1 MNRQRYRIVFSRHL
15 GALVAVAECA
25 RAHGKAASGA
35 RGVAA
40 LAGALLFGAPAW
52 AQMPVPSAGGAIPN
66 FVTAGQAAYQAMG
79 RQAFVNQVG
88 NKAILNWQSFNVG
101 AGNSVQFRQV
111 HDLNNNQLVQGANF
125 TTLNRIWDINPSVIA
140 GAISQAD
147 GQKAN
152 VIMVNTNGIAFLG
165 GSQVNLNSFTA
176 STLNI
181 ADKYIL
187 NGLLGDNL
195 SPQFERGLDGGEAR
209 GAIQVMEG
217 ARISATSQGRVMLI
231 APHVENRGSISA
243 PDGQVILAAGSR
255 VFLRADD
262 SADLDLRGLL
272 VEVDSP
278 AAGGGVASNFGQ
290 LTSERGNVTMV
301 GYAVNQMGRAS
312 ATSSVLANGSVYLM
326 AKDTS
331 VSTGSS
337 RSSSRGGEV
346 VLGAGSV
353 TEVLPDLSDT
363 TTTQDGNTG
372 SGLAEKS
379 QVRVLG
385 QKVFMDSGAAIVAN
399 AGDVAITAVDNPSTL
414 VTGTSLDSAGA
425 APSTQARIHIASGA
439 RIDVSGLRDV
449 EVSAARNTVEV
460 ELRGDELKDS
470 PVNQSGPLRGQKAW
484 VDIEQALANSD
495 AGKDTLI
502 ARDSLL
508 AYRARL
514 ERGIAERSTG
524 AGTISLRSEGQTI
537 VEQAASFDLSGG
549 SVKYTEGVAK
559 TTVLSSRG
567 KLTDLAD
574 ARADT
579 RYDAIVSRYVV
590 NYDKWNEQE
599 VIELPS
605 AWRVVQGHT
614 EGKDA
619 GRMNVQSMG
628 AAYFGGSVEGR
639 TVAGERQQQSGNLPR
654 GATLT
659 FGTNDVG
666 AGLKDH
672 KINQNVV
679 IGDRGGLPGRFAR
692 NEELTDPLKDTLTV
706 DAALLGE
713 DKVATLEVFTNQA
726 AEVRDALRTPQGG
739 GVTIVGRQVNVNAD
753 ITAQGGHID
762 IAARNNAMNA
772 VADTTLSVRA
782 GVALQVQGAWVN
794 QQGGAS
800 AGTGAAP
807 VIDGG
812 RVSLVAEGEATGG
825 TTLARGTVDLGQGV
839 RIDADGG
846 ALVNQAGELQAGR
859 GGGITIGGHRVQG
872 LDATTLQA
880 HGIQDGGSLSL
891 TSERVQIGGAGQGDG
906 LLVLGADAFQR
917 GGFAQYDIRGLQRL
931 DVVDGAQVDVSVQ
944 QREPNTDA
952 LTRPTGTAMADIG
965 APVTR
970 DAWERP
976 AASISLSAGDAD
988 AGTGEL
994 RIGEGARVQ
1003 VDAGGRVEL
1012 QARNSV
1018 LIEGAVVA
1026 RGGTIDVTLDRSSG
1040 FVAGSPQTNTL
1051 WLGAN
1056 ARLDASGTPRIT
1068 TDDQGFTRGEVL
1080 AGGTVNLNARSG
1092 YLVAEQGARIDVSGS
1107 APVDYVSRDARGVNV
1122 ESVASGAGRVNLFAE
1137 EGLLFDATLAA
1148 QGGTTQHQGG
1158 ALSVTLSN
1166 NARLE
1171 GQTGYDSVARSMVL
1185 ANTVAPQTSGLSFG
1199 DAIPMTGEVRASI
1212 GTDAL
1217 EAAGFEQLRFS
1228 SRDGIVLDQGLTLGD
1243 GRAVP
1248 LREVQLDAARIETR
1262 GDAHLVADAVRLGNW
1277 DASNRGRVGTEG
1289 STTNNGVLRADA
1301 RLLEVAGNVRLR
1313 GMARSEL
1320 TGSERVQLAG
1330 VTRLDADGKIEHS
1343 ATIDTNADLTLRGGA
1358 ISPTSFANVTV
1369 KAAGRDVRFESTGA
1383 PATPVWSA
1391 AGSLRVEAQNITQAG
1406 RVVAP
1411 LGRIDLV
1418 AQDELKLEAG
1428 SLTSV
1433 AADAGQVLPLGQVQ
1447 NGTQWVVNLDP
1458 ANVPGGQVALDALP
1472 EKAVNLSGGAV
1483 QVKEGATVN
1492 VAGGGD
1498 AQAYEFSVGPGGSR
1512 DILSDTN
1519 TYAIIPGYAGGFAP
1533 GDPQEG
1539 MSQAVGTTVYLSG
1552 VPGLPAGTYTLLPAH
1567 YALLPGGMAV
1577 RLGDSAAVRPE
1588 AFTRQDGIQVISGY
1602 LTDGRAG
1609 ATREGGWRAIE
1620 VLTHDQVRAR
1630 SEFTVSRAS
1639 GFFGADTP
1647 RPQDAGRLSMVT
1659 QSLLELD
1666 GRLIG
1671 SPGAGGRGAAV
1682 DIAAPKLVIA
1692 GANATGIDPTATRL
1706 NVDDLNALGAESLL
1720 LGATRERNGGTT
1732 TLTVRSE
1739 DVTLANG
1746 GASTLRGPEVML
1758 AARDTLTLAEGSA
1771 IDAQGA
1777 DGDAGHYTT
1786 AGNGAFVRAA
1796 SSAATFA
1803 RSGSPDRSQG
1813 ALNAAQTAVVQAAR
1827 SITLDAT
1834 RDNAFAGETR
1844 FSRNGQAVAGELAVG
1859 AARVN
1864 LGSPTGAVEGIT
1876 FSQSDL
1882 DGLLGLRSLSL
1893 SSYSSFD
1900 VYGSVDLG
1908 GRDANG
1914 DPTLQRLT
1922 LQGGGIAG
1930 AGGAGDA
1937 VRLAARHLSLSN
1949 QAGAAYTPGGAAGTG
1964 SLTLQAD
1971 TLTLGA
1977 GDKTIGGFSGVA
1989 IDAGTLNAS
1998 GEGNTRLNAATTV
2011 STARLTGEAGAKQ
2024 TLELAAGLGT
2034 LALSDGGA
2042 ATPTGPVG
2050 GLGAGWTLR
2059 ADAIDFDTRAQLASG
2074 SLALHART
2082 GDVQLGERADVS
2094 VAGREVA
2101 FFDEQRGTW
2110 GGTVRLTSDN
2120 GNVALA
2126 TSARVDV
2133 SGAAGADAGALE
2145 VSAANGTVNLPAGTL
2160 RGEAVANAQG
2170 AQGKGAVARIDAGS
2184 LANADAINT
2193 ALGNGFTGERAL
2205 RARNGDLSIGAGQT
2219 VRAERIALSADSG
2232 SIDIHGTLNAN
2243 GAQGGHISA
2252 YAGDSLTLH
2261 NGAWI
2266 EASATRA
2273 GADGG
2278 RVELGAGNGS
2288 LDLAAGSTI
2297 DVRAGAGAEAGRVNL
2312 RAQRTGNDVAVAA
2325 LGSTILGAGS
2335 IDIEAVRVYVG
2346 ITTLNATGAS
2356 SGGTLSLATINAND
2370 TAYAANH
2377 GAIKTRLGQDGNP
2390 AVHIVSGTEVRS
2402 SGDLTVANDWNLAN
2416 STAGDEPGVLTLRAQ
2431 GDLRINGHLSDG
2443 FNNATPITGTTPA
2456 VPLPDTVRGG
2466 RSWSY
2471 RLVAGADANA
2481 ADPLATRAGRGD
2493 VTVAAGKVVRTG
2505 TGDIRV
2511 AAGRDIRLA
2520 SNTSAIYTA
2529 GALSPTLGGFTPP
2542 IALQRAYFTQG
2553 GGDVSLQAGRD
2564 ITGVAS
2570 TQLYSEWLFRQ
2581 GRLAED
2587 GSGYLTGQQGTPA
2600 WWVRFDQFAQG
2611 VGALGGGDVSLR
2623 AGSQVNNVSA
2633 SAPTQGRMASATP
2646 DASALVKTGGG
2657 SVTVEAGGDV
2667 LGGQYM
2673 ADEGAVRVVAGGRVD
2688 SGQNALLGKVYPI
2701 IALGNGTAVVRAQGD
2716 VNLHGIVNPQLLVQS
2731 YGAND
2736 NANVRSNVQGQQ
2748 RISYFSTYGEDSG
2761 AHLSSLT
2768 GHTVLH
2774 DVSGS
2779 TADGIA
2785 PLHSAYGI
2793 FSSAIPDVNLARSLL
2808 GYLPPSLSMTAFQ
2821 GDVRVSPRAV
2831 GGTRTMLPSAKGQ
2844 LELLAQGSVALN
2856 ASLSMSDNDP
2866 AQVASVL
2873 RPAQLPGLVL
2883 APTEGLRHG
2892 AAPVHAGDSSTAKV
2906 YAVQGDVRGVS
2917 QFDGIFTQLDLAKAT
2932 EVRAGRDVVNL
2943 NLSVQ
2948 HAQAGDRSV
2957 IEAGRDITYAE
2968 GGLRADNEGVRVAGQ
2983 GRLTLAAGRNIR
2995 LGASGGV
3002 LSRGDLDNANLPATG
3017 ADLEI
3022 LAGLGPRGFDVD
3034 GTLQRLQQRLSAGE
3048 VSDTDLWLAR
3058 WLTGDATLSEGN
3070 AAASVGAL
3078 ASLPG
3083 TERHDRVREFVFR
3096 ALLAT
3101 GRDANVRG
3109 SEYQGDMSRG
3119 YAALDLVFPGI
3130 EKRDANGQLGDY
3142 QGSLDLFASRIK
3154 TERGG
3159 DIDILVPGGG
3169 IVVGLTNTPASLV
3182 NVGNN
3187 VLGIV
3192 ASDVGD
3198 VRAMARDDML
3208 VNQSRVLTVGGGDI
3222 LLWSSEGDIDAGK
3235 GKKTASAVPPPI
3247 IKIDAQGNVTQELLG
3262 AASGSGIGSLSS
3274 NGRPAGD
3281 VDLIAPRGRIDA
3293 GDAGIVGGDITFVG
3307 LEVVNA
3313 DNVSASGTTTGA
3325 PVADTSAITASAS
3338 GATSGGNDAAGLV
3351 ESLNQAA
3358 AESAKAAQELASS
3371 LRPSVVRVDVLGFG
3385 E

>member
-1 MNRQRYRIVFSRHL
+1 MNSQRYRLVFSRHL
-15 GALVAVAECA
+15 GTLVAVAESA
-25 RAHGKAASGA
+25 RAQGKAASGA
-35 RGVAA
+35 RGARGAVA
-40 LAGALLFGAPAW
+40 LAGALLFGAPGW
-52 AQMPVPSAGGAIPN
+52 AQNLPVPSAGGGIPQ
-66 FVTAGQAAYQAMG
+66 FVTAGQAAYQAVG
-79 RQAFVNQVG
+79 HQAFVNQVG
-88 NKAILNWQSFNVG
+88 NQAILNWQSFNVG

-140 GAISQAD
+140 GAINQAP

-152 VIMVNTNGIAFLG
+152 IIMVNTNGIAFLG

-231 APHVENRGSISA
+231 APVVENRGEISA

-262 SADLDLRGLL
+262 SADLNLRGLL

-278 AAGGGVASNFGQ
+278 AGGGSVASNFGQ

-414 VTGTSLDSAGA
+414 VNGTSLDGAGA
-425 APSTQARIHIASGA
+425 PPSTQARIHIASGA

-495 AGKDTLI
+495 AGQDTLI

-514 ERGIAERSTG
+514 ERGIAERSTQG
-524 AGTISLRSEGQTI
+524 GTISLRSEGETI
-537 VEQAASFDLSGG
+537 VEQGASFDLSGG
-549 SVKYTEGVAK
+549 SVKYTQDTAK

-574 ARADT
+574 ARAST

-590 NYDKWNEQE
+590 NYDRWNEQE

-605 AWRVVQGHT
+605 AQRVVQGYT

-628 AAYFGGSVEGR
+628 AAFFGGGVEGR

-659 FGTNDVG
+659 FGTDGIG

-672 KINQNVV
+672 KLNQNVV
-679 IGDRGGLPGRFAR
+679 IANGGPMPGQFAR
-692 NEELTDPLKDTLTV
+692 NQELPDSLKDTLTL

-713 DKVATLEVFTNQA
+713 DRVAQLEVFTNQA
-726 AEVRDALRTPQGG
+726 AEVRDALRAPQGG
-739 GVTIVGRQVNVNAD
+739 GVTIAGRQVNVNAD

-762 IAARNNAMNA
+762 ITARNNAMNA
-772 VADTTLSVRA
+772 VGDTTLSVRE

-794 QQGGAS
+794 QRPGVA
-800 AGTGAAP
+800 AGSGVAP

-825 TTLARGTVDLGQGV
+825 ITLARGTVDLGQGV

-846 ALVNQAGELQAGR
+846 ARVTPSGELLAGR
-859 GGGITIGGHRVQG
+859 GGDITIGGNRVQG
-872 LDATTLQA
+872 LDSATLQA
-880 HGIQDGGSLSL
+880 HGIEDGGSLSL

-906 LLVLGADAFQR
+906 LLVLGTDAFQR
-917 GGFAQYDIRGLQRL
+917 GGFAQYKVHGLERL
-931 DVVDGAQVDVSVQ
+931 DVVDGARVDVRVQ
-944 QREPNTDA
+944 QRDPNADA

-965 APVTR
+965 APVTQ
-970 DAWERP
+970 DAWARP
-976 AASISLSAGDAD
+976 VASIALSAGDAD
-988 AGTGEL
+988 AGTGDLRMGDGAQVNVDPGGRIEL
-994 RIGEGARVQ
+994 AARNTIEVEGA
-1003 VDAGGRVEL
+1003 L
-1012 QARNSV
+1012 
-1018 LIEGAVVA
+1018 VA
-1026 RGGTIDVTLDRSSG
+1026 RGGTIDLTLDRSSG
-1040 FVAGSPQTNTL
+1040 FVSGSPQTNTL

-1056 ARLDASGTPRIT
+1056 ARLDASGTPRIA
-1068 TDDQGFTRGEVL
+1068 TDDQGLTQGEVL
-1080 AGGTVNLNARSG
+1080 AGGTVNLNARTG
-1092 YLVAEQGARIDVSGS
+1092 YLVAEKGAVIDVSGS
-1107 APVDYVSRDARGVNV
+1107 APVQYVSRDSRGLNV
-1122 ESVASGAGRVNLFAE
+1122 ESVASGAGQVNLFAE

-1148 QGGTTQHQGG
+1148 RGGTPQHQGG

-1171 GQTGYDSVARSMVL
+1171 AQTGYDSVARSML
-1185 ANTVAPQTSGLSFG
+1185 LSNAVASQTAGLSFG
-1199 DAIPMTGEVRASI
+1199 DAIPLTGEVRASI

-1228 SRDGIVLDQGLTLGD
+1228 SRDGIVLDDGLTLGD
-1243 GRAVP
+1243 ARAAP
-1248 LREVQLDAARIETR
+1248 LREIQLDAARIETR
-1262 GDAHLVADAVRLGNW
+1262 GNAHLVADAVRLGNW
-1277 DASNRGRVGTEG
+1277 DASNGGRLGTEG
-1289 STTNNGVLRADA
+1289 SSAKLGVLRADA

-1313 GMARSEL
+1313 GMERSEL

-1330 VTRLDADGKIEHS
+1330 VTRLDADGTIEHS
-1343 ATIDTNADLTLRGGA
+1343 ATIDTNADLTLRGGS
-1358 ISPTSFANVTV
+1358 ISPTSFAKVTV
-1369 KAAGRDVRFESTGA
+1369 KATGHDVRFEGTGA

-1391 AGSLRVEAQNITQAG
+1391 AGSLRVQARNITQAG
-1406 RVVAP
+1406 RVLAP

-1418 AQDELKLEAG
+1418 AQDALKLEAG

-1447 NGTQWVVNLDP
+1447 NGTRWVVNLDP

-1472 EKAVNLSGGAV
+1472 EKAVNLSGQAV

-1498 AQAYEFSVGPGGSR
+1498 AQAHEFSVGPGGSR
-1512 DILSDTN
+1512 DILTDAN
-1519 TYAIIPGYAGGFAP
+1519 TYAIVPGYAGGFAP
-1533 GDPQEG
+1533 GDPQERLD
-1539 MSQAVGTTVYLSG
+1539 QAMGTTVYLSG
-1552 VPGLPAGTYTLLPAH
+1552 VPGLPAGHYTLLPAH
-1567 YALLPGGMAV
+1567 YALLPGAMAV
-1577 RLGDSAAVRPE
+1577 RLGESTAVRPE
-1588 AFTRQDGIQVISGY
+1588 AFTRQDGIQVTAGY
-1602 LTDGRAG
+1602 LSDSRAS
-1609 ATREGGWRAIE
+1609 ATREGGWRAVD
-1620 VLTHDQVRAR
+1620 VLTHEQVRAR
-1630 SEFTVSRAS
+1630 SEFTLARAS
-1639 GFFGADTP
+1639 SFFGADTP

-1659 QSLLELD
+1659 QGQLELD
-1666 GRLIG
+1666 GRLVG
-1671 SPGAGGRGAAV
+1671 AAAAGGRGAAV
-1682 DIAAPKLVIA
+1682 DIAAPNLVIA

-1720 LGATRERNGGTT
+1720 LGATRERDGNTT
-1732 TLTVRSE
+1732 TLTVHSE

-1746 GASTLRGPEVML
+1746 GAAALRGPEVML

-1803 RSGSPDRSQG
+1803 RSGSPDRGQG
-1813 ALNAAQTAVVQAAR
+1813 ALDAAQTALVQAAR

-1844 FSRNGQAVAGELAVG
+1844 FARNGQAVAGELAVG

-1864 LGSPTGAVEGIT
+1864 LGAPSGAVEGLT
-1876 FSQSDL
+1876 FSQDDL
-1882 DGLLGLRSLSL
+1882 DGFLGLRSLSL

-1908 GRDANG
+1908 GRDADG
-1914 DPTLQRLT
+1914 GPTLQRLT

-1930 AGGAGDA
+1930 AGGAGDR
-1937 VRLAARHLSLSN
+1937 VRVAARELVLNN
-1949 QAGAAYTPGGAAGTG
+1949 QAGAAYAPGAAAGTG
-1964 SLTLQAD
+1964 SLTLKAD

-1977 GDKTIGGFSGVA
+1977 GDKTIGGFSGIA

-1998 GEGNTRLNAATTV
+1998 GEGRTRLDAATTV
-2011 STARLTGEAGAKQ
+2011 NTARLMGEAGAKQ
-2024 TLELAAGLGT
+2024 ALELAAGLGT
-2034 LALSDGGA
+2034 LALSDGGSPVPA
-2042 ATPTGPVG
+2042 GPAG

-2059 ADAIDFDTRAQLASG
+2059 ADAIGFDTRAQLASG
-2074 SLALHART
+2074 SLELHART
-2082 GDVQLGERADVS
+2082 GDVQLGGRADVN

-2101 FFDEQRGTW
+2101 FFDEKRGTW
-2110 GGTVRLTSDN
+2110 GGQVTLKSDN
-2120 GNVALA
+2120 GNVALDGN
-2126 TSARVDV
+2126 ARIDV
-2133 SGAAGADAGALE
+2133 SGAAGADGGTLS
-2145 VSAANGTVNLPAGTL
+2145 VSAVNGTVSLPAGTL
-2160 RGEAVANAQG
+2160 RGEAVADANGQ
-2170 AQGKGAVARIDAGS
+2170 QGKGAVARVDAGT
-2184 LANADAINT
+2184 LANADAINS

-2205 RARNGDLSIGAGQT
+2205 RARTGDLVIGAGQS
-2219 VRAERIALSADSG
+2219 VRAERIALSADAG
-2232 SIDIHGTLNAN
+2232 SIDIHGTLNAS
-2243 GAQGGHISA
+2243 GAQGGNISA

-2261 NGAWI
+2261 NGARL
-2266 EASATRA
+2266 EASATQA
-2273 GADGG
+2273 GGDGG
-2278 RVELGAGNGS
+2278 RVELGAGTGS
-2288 LDLAAGSTI
+2288 LNLAAGATI
-2297 DVRAGAGAEAGRVNL
+2297 DVRANAGGEAGRVNL
-2312 RAQRTGNDVAVAA
+2312 RAMRTGNDVAVAA
-2325 LGSTILGAGS
+2325 LDSTVLGAGS
-2335 IDIEAVRVYVG
+2335 VDIEAVRVYEG

-2356 SGGTLSLATINAND
+2356 SGSTLSLATINAND

-2402 SGDLTVANDWNLAN
+2402 SGDLTLANDWNLAN
-2416 STAGDEPGVLTLRAQ
+2416 SDAGDEPGVLTLRAQ
-2431 GDLRINGHLSDG
+2431 GNLQINGHLSDG
-2443 FNNATPITGTTPA
+2443 FNSASPITGTTPA
-2456 VPLPDTVRGG
+2456 TPLPDTVRGG

-2481 ADPLATRAGRGD
+2481 ADPLTTRAGVGD

-2511 AAGRDIRLA
+2511 AAGRDVRLA

-2529 GALSPTLGGFTPP
+2529 GALSPTLDGFTPP

-2623 AGSQVNNVSA
+2623 AGGKVNNVSA

-2646 DASALVKTGGG
+2646 DAAALVKTGGG
-2657 SVTVEAGGDV
+2657 QVSVEAGADV

-2673 ADEGAVRVVAGGRVD
+2673 ADEGSVRVVAGGRVD
-2688 SGQNALLGKVYPI
+2688 SGQNALLGKVYPV
-2701 IALGNGTAVVRAQGD
+2701 IALGNASAVVRAQGD

-2736 NANVRSNVQGQQ
+2736 NANVRSNAQGQQ
-2748 RISYFSTYGEDSG
+2748 RITYFSIYGEDS
-2761 AHLSSLT
+2761 AAQLSSLT

-2785 PLHSAYGI
+2785 PLHSAYGL
-2793 FSSAIPDVNLARSLL
+2793 FSSAIPNVNLARGLL

-2821 GDVRVSPRAV
+2821 GDVLMSSRAV

-2856 ASLSMSDNDP
+2856 ASLDMSDNDP
-2866 AQVASVL
+2866 TQVASAL
-2873 RPAQLPGLVL
+2873 RPTQLPGLVL

-2892 AAPVHAGDSSTAKV
+2892 ATPVHAGDDSTAKL
-2906 YAVQGDVRGVS
+2906 YAVEGDVRGVS
-2917 QFDGIFTQLDLAKAT
+2917 QVEGVFTQLDLPKAT
-2932 EVRAGRDVVNL
+2932 AVRAGRDVVNL

-2948 HAQAGDRSV
+2948 HANADDRSLV
-2957 IEAGRDITYAE
+2957 EAGRDIRYAE
-2968 GGLRADNEGVRVAGQ
+2968 GNLRADNEGVRVAGP
-2983 GRLTLAAGRNIR
+2983 GRMSLAAGRDIR
-2995 LGASGGV
+2995 LGTSGGII
-3002 LSRGDLDNANLPATG
+3002 SRGDLDNANLPSTG

-3022 LAGLGPRGFDVD
+3022 MAGLGPKGFDVD
-3034 GTLQRLQQRLSAGE
+3034 GTLERLQQRLVSGAP
-3048 VSDTDLWLAR
+3048 SDTDLALAR
-3058 WLTGDATLSEGN
+3058 WLTGDASLSGGN
-3070 AAASVGAL
+3070 AAAAVAAVAAL
-3078 ASLPG
+3078 PDA
-3083 TERHDRVREFVFR
+3083 ERHDRVREFVFT
-3096 ALLAT
+3096 ALRTT
-3101 GRDANVRG
+3101 GRDANDASSG
-3109 SEYQGDMSRG
+3109 HAGDFARG
-3119 YAALDLVFPGI
+3119 YAALELVFPGI
-3130 EKRDANGQLGDY
+3130 GTDGTY
-3142 QGSLDLFASRIK
+3142 QGDLNLFASRIK

-3159 DIDILVPGGG
+3159 DIDVLVPGGG
-3169 IVVGLTNTPASLV
+3169 IVVGLANTPQALV
-3182 NVGNN
+3182 DVGNN

-3192 ASDVGD
+3192 AAAEGD
-3198 VRAMARDDML
+3198 VRGMAREDML
-3208 VNQSRVLTVGGGDI
+3208 VNQSRVLTVGGGDV
-3222 LLWSSEGDIDAGK
+3222 LLWSSEGDIDAGR

-3262 AASGSGIGSLSS
+3262 AASGSGIGALESP
-3274 NGRPAGD
+3274 GVAAGD
-3281 VDLIAPRGRIDA
+3281 VDLIAPKGTVNA
-3293 GDAGIVGGDITFVG
+3293 GDAGIRAGNLNIAALVVVG
-3307 LEVVNA
+3307 A
-3313 DNVSASGTTTGA
+3313 DNISVSGTSTGT
-3325 PVADTSAITASAS
+3325 PVADMSAVTAASS
-3338 GATSGGNDAAGLV
+3338 GATSGGNDASSVV

-3358 AESAKAAQELASS
+3358 AESARAAQELASS
-3371 LRPSVVRVDVLGFG
+3371 LRPSVVRVEVLGYG